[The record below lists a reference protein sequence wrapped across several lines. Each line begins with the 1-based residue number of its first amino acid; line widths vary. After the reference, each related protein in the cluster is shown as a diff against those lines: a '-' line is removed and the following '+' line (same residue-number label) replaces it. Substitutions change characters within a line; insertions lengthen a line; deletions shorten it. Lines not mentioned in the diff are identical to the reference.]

1 MRIFTLLAVG
11 LFPATGLA
19 QQPAEPSKT
28 PDHVRR
34 EIMAA

>member
-1 MRIFTLLAVG
+1 MRIIMLFAFGLL
-11 LFPATGLA
+11 PATGVT
-19 QQPAEPSKT
+19 QQPAEPPTT